1 MSVYKGCQLGALT
14 QPPFNL
20 PTKNDKNDIPRLS
33 TLNSYCNK
41 DHTLDFTIAKGG
53 TCKDSIG
60 NLYTCTDG
68 AWKASTTTN
77 PPSPAP
83 VVVVVSPAPAP
94 ASGSAS
100 AAAPTV
106 SIVAPTP
113 APAPAPIEDVQ
124 KKEQENE
131 ESSGGG
137 NTMLIVIV
145 LILLLL
151 GGGAAFFFMKK
162 PKGPSSM
169 TAFGKKLAKIA
180 KGR

>member
-20 PTKNDKNDIPRLS
+20 PTKNDKNGIPRLS

-41 DHTLDFTIAKGG
+41 DHTLDFTMAKGG
-53 TCKDSIG
+53 TCNDSIG

-94 ASGSAS
+94 ASGSAP
-100 AAAPTV
+100 APTV

-162 PKGPSSM
+162 PKAPSSM